1 MFDKFGEF
9 NSVEELN
16 EAAAGFKRE
25 GDLESLKELAI
36 ENGLDEDDA
45 QDYIDGLS
53 DELATLPVAAFGK
66 LDMEEKQVSKAG
78 LAERMAIGVI
88 LNMTRTMCDT
98 EEMQRAVLH
107 KGKRAEKLLSAMR
120 NAAQRHKEGNVG
132 VACGTDKQLR
142 GLIKAYY
149 LQNEEDLQ
157 KELEKLYV

>member
-66 LDMEEKQVSKAG
+66 LDME
-78 LAERMAIGVI
+78 
-88 LNMTRTMCDT
+88 
-98 EEMQRAVLH
+98 
-107 KGKRAEKLLSAMR
+107 
-120 NAAQRHKEGNVG
+120 
-132 VACGTDKQLR
+132 
-142 GLIKAYY
+142 
-149 LQNEEDLQ
+149 
-157 KELEKLYV
+157 